1 VPADRQTAN
10 RRPMTNLL
18 GTSPGTVYLLCFDQ
32 PIGNPDNPRARARHY
47 IGWAA
52 DVQARITT
60 HTLGNCNSAKII
72 RHLKQLG
79 IGFTVA
85 RTWPGDR
92 LLEKAMKARKCAPRL
107 CPLCSPQRVNRGG
120 QS

>member
-1 VPADRQTAN
+1 MPADQTAN
-10 RRPMTNLL
+10 GRPMTNQL
-18 GTSPGTVYLLCFDQ
+18 GTSPGTVYLLHFDR
-32 PIGNPDNPRARARHY
+32 PIGSTNPRGRAGHY

-52 DVQARITT
+52 LLEARITT

-120 QS
+120 QP